1 MLNLFGKKSLKTEA
15 LEFADQLD
23 LVDYFSFVSGK
34 KQDVKR
40 KFIEA
45 CNTFQT
51 FLPVLNDDLGGDKI
65 ISLDHRSYYA
75 EATRLYE
82 LDFFKDF
89 LERIKPTLELLN
101 IPFRI
106 GRIDGGWDSEKLEY
120 SISVFINDNHYELLA
135 GFHTGFL
142 GYSVFKI
149 AEMINDVLTIND
161 SNNRVYLTGQG
172 EIVIWHFLTNEQFEC
187 ASNHYK
193 KMESKPMKIHEWF
206 KVAEKS
212 HMVFFRNQ
220 Q

>member
-15 LEFADQLD
+15 SEFAGQLD
-23 LVDYFSFVSGK
+23 LVDYFSLLAGEK
-34 KQDVKR
+34 ETVKR
-40 KFIEA
+40 KFIESY
-45 CNTFQT
+45 NTFQT
-51 FLPVLNDDLGGDKI
+51 FLPVLNDDLGDDKI
-65 ISLDHRSYYA
+65 ISLDYRSYYA

-89 LERIKPTLELLN
+89 LERIGPTLALLN

-106 GRIDGGWDSEKLEY
+106 GSIDGGWDSEKLEY
-120 SISVFINDNHYELLA
+120 SISVAINDIHYELLA

-149 AEMINDVLTIND
+149 AEMINDVLIKNN

-172 EIVIWHFLTNEQFEC
+172 EIVVWHFLTDEQFEL
-187 ASNHYK
+187 AFNHYK
-193 KMESKPMKIHEWF
+193 KLESKPMKIHEWF

-220 Q
+220 E